1 MKSYSEY
8 RWPLGNPRHKPFA
21 HQVKTTEFLLAN
33 KRAYVFSDLGTGKT
47 LSALWA
53 ADILIEMGHIRKV
66 LIIAPLST
74 IQSVWGQEIFYNFP
88 HRYYAVAHGTREER
102 VRAIQSQAHFVIMN
116 FDGIKICYDELVAA
130 KFDLIIVDE
139 LTAFKNAMSDR
150 SKVMRRL
157 AAKCPAVW
165 GMTGLPIPNSPVE
178 AYGQGKVVNPSSPC
192 LPMYYGQFRDMVVTQ
207 LTMGVWVPKPNAEAI
222 VYQALQP
229 SIRYTR
235 DECLDLPPVLHQ
247 YLDVP
252 MTVEQNRLYTAM
264 KRELYA
270 QYEAGEITAVNA
282 GVLLMRLLQISAGA
296 VTDTDGNICYCDSD
310 GKIEAIS
317 ETFESL
323 GRTKLIVV
331 AAFVAVVERLNQ
343 VMTEKG
349 VRCDYIHG
357 GVSVQKR
364 TEIIERFQH
373 GDLQMLILQ
382 PAATSHGITLTASS
396 TIVWHSLVASGE
408 VYNQMNA
415 RITRAGQDKKQ
426 FVIHLIS
433 SAAEKRLVRILE
445 GKTNMANEIMKLFA
459 DKEL

>member
-1 MKSYSEY
+1 
-8 RWPLGNPRHKPFA
+8 
-21 HQVKTTEFLLAN
+21 
-33 KRAYVFSDLGTGKT
+33 
-47 LSALWA
+47 
-53 ADILIEMGHIRKV
+53 
-66 LIIAPLST
+66 
-74 IQSVWGQEIFYNFP
+74 
-88 HRYYAVAHGTREER
+88 
-102 VRAIQSQAHFVIMN
+102 
-116 FDGIKICYDELVAA
+116 
-130 KFDLIIVDE
+130 
-139 LTAFKNAMSDR
+139 
-150 SKVMRRL
+150 
-157 AAKCPAVW
+157 
-165 GMTGLPIPNSPVE
+165 
-178 AYGQGKVVNPSSPC
+178 
-192 LPMYYGQFRDMVVTQ
+192 
-207 LTMGVWVPKPNAEAI
+207 
-222 VYQALQP
+222 
-229 SIRYTR
+229 
-235 DECLDLPPVLHQ
+235 LHQ

-252 MTVEQNRLYTAM
+252 MTGEQNRLYAAM

-296 VTDTDGNICYCDSD
+296 VTDTNGEICYCDSE
-310 GKIEAIS
+310 GKIDAIL

-343 VMTEKG
+343 VMTDKG
-349 VRCDYIHG
+349 IRCDYIHG
-357 GVSVQKR
+357 GVNVRKR
-364 TEIIERFQH
+364 TEIIDRFQH
-373 GDLQMLILQ
+373 GDLQMIVLQ
-382 PAATSHGITLTASS
+382 PAATSHGVTLTASS